1 MGNVTTTSSA
11 ILDSIISGEVPIKQK
26 KYPFTIIT
34 EQEYLDSKSPKFI
47 LLYFRSDDRL
57 IELDTREEFY
67 HASKNALNDALSYF
81 GCGTMD
87 RHSVHIKIDTR
98 FTNLEKI
105 CDAIL
110 IRIKL
115 FNTTSKAWM
124 YD

>member
-1 MGNVTTTSSA
+1 
-11 ILDSIISGEVPIKQK
+11 
-26 KYPFTIIT
+26 
-34 EQEYLDSKSPKFI
+34 
-47 LLYFRSDDRL
+47 
-57 IELDTREEFY
+57 
-67 HASKNALNDALSYF
+67 
-81 GCGTMD
+81 MD